1 MIKRSKPKILTHAI
15 LTTLTIL
22 TWVAFE
28 VWRSFTK
35 PQPVQIDTQLLKPLD
50 PSLDA
55 TTIGRLKGELYLP
68 DSDARRGASSPTAVA
83 AQIPEASPASTSS
96 AIPKASTTPSPS
108 PGGASQ

>member
-1 MIKRSKPKILTHAI
+1 MRKRSQPRILTLAI

-35 PQPVQIDTQLLKPLD
+35 PQQVQVDNQLLKPLD

-55 TTIGRLKGELYLP
+55 ATIGKLKGGLYLP
-68 DSDARRGASSPTAVA
+68 DSDARHGASSPTAVA
-83 AQIPEASPASTSS
+83 TPIPTEAPIETSPIASPTA
-96 AIPKASTTPSPS
+96 S
-108 PGGASQ
+108 PGGTQ